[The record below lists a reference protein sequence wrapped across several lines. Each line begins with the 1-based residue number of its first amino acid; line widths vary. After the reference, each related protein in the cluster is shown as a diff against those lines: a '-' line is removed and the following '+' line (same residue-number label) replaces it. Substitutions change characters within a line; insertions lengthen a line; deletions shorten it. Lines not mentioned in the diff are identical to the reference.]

1 MGVPGFFLWLMK
13 NYKKDGF
20 VFKKNDQRFK
30 SEIENIDY
38 FLIDANCL
46 IHPVCFRIIAENPEL
61 YDNEKLEDKMIAA
74 VLEYFET
81 IIAYVKPTKET
92 FIAIDGVAPIAKI
105 KQQRSRRFKSVADKI
120 LWDNIKK
127 KHSRPITNHWNNNA
141 ITPGT
146 VFMEKL
152 HKRIISWSK
161 GKNIIYS
168 SYLTPA
174 EGEHK
179 LLQYIRDNKS
189 KDNSYVIYGLDADL
203 IFLAL
208 STESDK
214 IFLLREAT
222 EFNKKESKE
231 VLNYVSIRIMRDSIY
246 TTMKKFIEDVD
257 RIKIINDFIF
267 MCYFLGNDFLPHIP
281 SLDIQNEGIENLIN
295 NYIKTTT
302 SLPGEYL
309 LEKKINNKFLA
320 LFIKNLASEEE
331 YILKA
336 EFGKPHKRYYS
347 HGNDEYEK
355 EVSKIEN
362 LQFKI
367 KDPIGLGSDTPEN
380 WRLRYYK
387 HYWNIND
394 DELESF
400 SEKLVENYLRGI
412 KWVTQYYFESCPC
425 WDWYYPFDHPPFIS
439 DIAKYIDKIDMNE
452 IIFVLG
458 SPLKPFMQLLA
469 VLPPQSNYLLPTNLQ
484 KLVVN
489 PKSSIIYMYPEEFTQ
504 DFINKKRYWMGI
516 PNLPPLDIKQ
526 LKYSYSKYE
535 DELTKEEQN
544 RNKLILT

>member
-1 MGVPGFFLWLMK
+1 MGVPGFFLWLVK

-20 VFKKNDQRFK
+20 VFKKDDNRFK

-38 FLIDANCL
+38 LLIDANCL
-46 IHPVCFRIIAENPEL
+46 IHPVCFKIIAENPEL
-61 YDNEKLEDKMIAA
+61 YDNEKLEDKMIVA

-81 IIAYVKPTKET
+81 IIAFVNPTKGT

-105 KQQRSRRFKSVADKI
+105 KQQRSRRFKSIADKI

-152 HKRIISWSK
+152 HKRITNWSK

-189 KDNSYVIYGLDADL
+189 KNYSYVIYGLDADL

-208 STESDK
+208 STESEK

-231 VLNYVSIRIMRDSIY
+231 VLNYVSIRVMRDSIY
-246 TTMKKFIEDVD
+246 TTMKKFIENIDSK
-257 RIKIINDFIF
+257 KIINDFIF

-281 SLDIQNEGIENLIN
+281 SLDIQNEGIEYLID
-295 NYIKTTT
+295 NYIKTVS

-309 LEKKINNKFLA
+309 LEEEINKKFLA
-320 LFIKNLASEEE
+320 LFIKNVASEEE
-331 YILKA
+331 YILKT
-336 EFGKPHKRYYS
+336 EFGKLQKKHYNR
-347 HGNDEYEK
+347 GDEYER

-367 KDPIGLGSDTPEN
+367 IDPIGLGSDTPEK

-387 HYWNIND
+387 HYWDIND
-394 DELESF
+394 DELEKF
-400 SEKLVENYLRGI
+400 SEKLVEHYLRGI
-412 KWVTQYYFESCPC
+412 KWVTQYYFDSCPC

-452 IIFVLG
+452 IKFKLG
-458 SPLKPFMQLLA
+458 EPLKPFMQLLA

-484 KLVVN
+484 KLVTN
-489 PKSSIIYMYPEEFTQ
+489 PKSSIIYLYPEEFTQ

-544 RNKLILT
+544 RNKLIFS

>member
-20 VFKKNDQRFK
+20 IFKKDDQKFK

-61 YDNEKLEDKMIAA
+61 YDNERLEDKMIVA
-74 VLEYFET
+74 VLEYFEK
-81 IIAYVKPTKET
+81 IIAYVNPVKGT

-120 LWDNIKK
+120 MQDNLKK
-127 KHSRPITNHWNNNA
+127 KYSKPITSHWNNNA

-146 VFMEKL
+146 IFMGKL
-152 HKRIISWSK
+152 HKRITSWAK
-161 GKNIIYS
+161 DKQIIYS

-179 LLQYIRDNKS
+179 LLQYIRDNKK
-189 KDNSYVIYGLDADL
+189 KDLKYVIYGLDADL

-231 VLNYVSIRIMRDSIY
+231 VLNFVSIRVMRDSIY
-246 TTMKKFIEDVD
+246 STMKRFIDNVD
-257 RIKIINDFIF
+257 SIKIINDFIF

-281 SLDIQNEGIENLIN
+281 SLDIQNEGIENLIK
-295 NYIKTTT
+295 NYTKTAT

-309 LEKKINNKFLA
+309 LEDKINNKFLA
-320 LFIKNLASEEE
+320 SFIKNLASEEE
-331 YILKA
+331 YILKS
-336 EFGKPHKRYYS
+336 EFGKPKRRFFCDGDDYA
-347 HGNDEYEK
+347 K
-355 EVSKIEN
+355 EISKIEN
-362 LQFKI
+362 LQFKVI
-367 KDPIGLGSDTPEN
+367 DPIKLGSDTSEK

-394 DELESF
+394 DELEDF
-400 SEKLVENYLRGI
+400 SEKLVKNYLMGI
-412 KWVTQYYFESCPC
+412 KWVTEYYFVSCPC

-439 DIAKYIDKIDMNE
+439 DIAKFIDKIDMND
-452 IIFVLG
+452 IKFKLG
-458 SPLKPFMQLLA
+458 KPLEPFMQLLS
-469 VLPPQSNYLLPTNLQ
+469 VLPPQSSFLLPTNLQ
-484 KLVVN
+484 KLVIN
-489 PKSSIIYMYPEEFTQ
+489 PKSSIIYMYPNEFTQ

-516 PNLPPLDIKQ
+516 PNLPPLDIEQ
-526 LKYSYSKYE
+526 LKHYYNKYKN
-535 DELTKEEQN
+535 ELSKEELE
-544 RNKLILT
+544 RNIIS

>member
-20 VFKKNDQRFK
+20 VFKQNDQRFK
-30 SEIENIDY
+30 SEVENIDY

-61 YDNEKLEDKMIAA
+61 YDNEKLEDKMIVA

-81 IIAYVKPTKET
+81 IIAFVNPTKGT

-105 KQQRSRRFKSVADKI
+105 KQQRSRRFKSIADKI

-152 HKRIISWSK
+152 HKRITNWSK
-161 GKNIIYS
+161 DKNIIYS

-231 VLNYVSIRIMRDSIY
+231 VLNFVSIKVMRDSIY
-246 TTMKKFIEDVD
+246 TTMKKFIENID
-257 RIKIINDFIF
+257 RTKIINDFIF

-295 NYIKTTT
+295 NYIKTTI

-331 YILKA
+331 YILKT
-336 EFGKPHKRYYS
+336 EFGKPHKRHYS

-367 KDPIGLGSDTPEN
+367 NDPISLGSDTPEK

-394 DELESF
+394 EELEKF
-400 SEKLVENYLRGI
+400 SEKLVEHYLRGI
-412 KWVTQYYFESCPC
+412 KWVTQYYFDSCPC

-452 IIFVLG
+452 IKFKLG
-458 SPLKPFMQLLA
+458 EPLKPFMQLLA

-504 DFINKKRYWMGI
+504 DFINKKKYWMGI

-544 RNKLILT
+544 RNKLT